1 MRKIISTIGIVATLL
16 PSSGFAMIPDE
27 DTLASILGTRNPPSV
42 VTVGTVQSP
51 MFNSVHYWDNISNV
65 TPRVLNRSIR
75 ADIVRVHTN
84 ALNGEH
90 FTNAAKKNKAA
101 MESHCRSRLNADG
114 VKNAVK
120 ECNLSM

>member
-1 MRKIISTIGIVATLL
+1 MKKFLSTIGIVATLL
-16 PSSGFAMIPDE
+16 PTSGFAMIPDE
-27 DTLASILGTRNPPSV
+27 ATLAAVLGTRNPPSV
-42 VTVGTVQSP
+42 VTVGTAKNP
-51 MFNSVHYWDNISNV
+51 MWNSVHFWDNISNV
-65 TPRVLNRSIR
+65 TPRVLDRSIR

-84 ALNGEH
+84 GLNGQI

-101 MESHCRSRLNADG
+101 VESHCRSRLNADG

>member
-1 MRKIISTIGIVATLL
+1 MKKILSSLVLAASML
-16 PSSGFAMIPDE
+16 PSLGHAMIADE
-27 DTLASILGTRNPPSV
+27 ATISSILGTRNPPSV
-42 VTVGTVQSP
+42 VTVGTAKNP
-51 MFNSVHYWDNISNV
+51 MWNSVHFWDNISNV
-65 TPRVLNRSIR
+65 TPRVLDRSIR

-101 MESHCRSRLNADG
+101 VESHCRSRLNADG

-120 ECNLSM
+120 ECSM